1 MTLELYVDNYSP
13 NYSITNLNSTKMK
26 ALHIIKYGD
35 LKNSLEIRETEKP
48 KVNSNDILIEVKAA
62 SINPI
67 DYKIVEG
74 HLKEMLKLDLPAIMG
89 YDVSGIVVEKGA
101 DVQNFEIGDEVYA
114 RVPQEQM
121 GTIAEFVAVNS
132 NVIAKKPKNISFE
145 QASGLPLTGL
155 TAIQAL
161 EKVGIKEGD
170 RILIHAGSGGVGS
183 FAIQFAKE
191 KGAIVYTTTS
201 TKNVDWVKA
210 LGADRVIDYKKED
223 YKEFATN
230 LDIVF
235 DTLGDDYT
243 YDAFEIIKEGGK
255 VTTIV
260 GPPDEETAAQMGMTD
275 YKLPE
280 KLSKLIEEKSAV
292 YNKTWMQPDAKQL
305 NDIKSMV
312 EDGAINPI
320 VDNIYSFEN
329 GIKAFEYLA
338 TGRAKGKVIIT
349 LS

>member
-1 MTLELYVDNYSP
+1 MKTLQIV
-13 NYSITNLNSTKMK
+13 
-26 ALHIIKYGD
+26 KYGD
-35 LKNSLEIRETEKP
+35 LKDSLAIGEIEKP
-48 KVNSNDILIEVKAA
+48 SLKPNDILVAVKAA

-74 HLKEMLKLDLPAIMG
+74 KLKDILTLNLPVTVG
-89 YDVSGIVVEKGA
+89 YDVSGVVVEKGS
-101 DVQNFEIGDEVYA
+101 DFLNFEIGDEIYA

-121 GTIAEFVAVNS
+121 GTIAEFVAVNKELVS
-132 NVIAKKPKNISFE
+132 LKPENISFE

-183 FAIQFAKE
+183 FAIQFAKA

-210 LGADRVIDYKKED
+210 LGADRVIDYKTEN
-223 YKEFATN
+223 YNEVATN

-235 DTLGDDYT
+235 DTLGGDYT
-243 YDAFEIIKEGGK
+243 FDAFGIIKEGGK

-275 YKLPE
+275 YKLPN

-292 YNKTWMQPDAKQL
+292 YKYTWMQPNAKQL

-312 EDGAINPI
+312 EEGTIKPI
-320 VDNIYSFEN
+320 VDLIYSFED
-329 GIKAFEYLA
+329 GINAFQYLA

>member
-1 MTLELYVDNYSP
+1 
-13 NYSITNLNSTKMK
+13 MK
-26 ALHIIKYGD
+26 ALQIVKYGD
-35 LKNSLEIRETEKP
+35 LKDSLALGEIEKP
-48 KVNSNDILIEVKAA
+48 SVKPNDILIAVKAA

-74 HLKEMLKLDLPAIMG
+74 KLKDMLTLNLPVTVG
-89 YDVSGIVVEKGA
+89 YDVSGVVVEKGS
-101 DVQNFEIGDEVYA
+101 DFLNFEIGDEVYA

-121 GTIAEFVAVNS
+121 GTIAEFVAVNNELVS
-132 NVIAKKPKNISFE
+132 LKPENISFE

-161 EKVGIKEGD
+161 EKIGIKEGD

-183 FAIQFAKE
+183 FAIQFAKA

-201 TKNVDWVKA
+201 AKNVDWVKA
-210 LGADRVIDYKKED
+210 LGADRVIDYKTED
-223 YKEFATN
+223 YKAVATN

-235 DTLGDDYT
+235 DTLGGDYT
-243 YDAFEIIKEGGK
+243 FDAFRIIKSGGK

-260 GPPDEETAAQMGMTD
+260 GPPDEETATQMGMIN

-292 YNKTWMQPDAKQL
+292 YKLTWMQPNAKQL
-305 NDIKSMV
+305 NDIKRMV
-312 EDGAINPI
+312 EEGTIKPI
-320 VDNIYSFEN
+320 VDLIYSFED
-329 GIKAFEYLA
+329 GINAFEYLS

>member
-1 MTLELYVDNYSP
+1 
-13 NYSITNLNSTKMK
+13 MK
-26 ALHIIKYGD
+26 ALQIKKYGEI
-35 LKNSLEIRETEKP
+35 KESLSIEEVKKP
-48 KVNSNDILIEVKAA
+48 TFKDKDILIAVKAA

-74 HLKEMLKLDLPAIMG
+74 KLKGILALDLPVTIG
-89 YDVSGIVVEKGA
+89 YDVSGVVVEKGA
-101 DVQNFEIGDEVYA
+101 AVSNFEIGDEVYA

-121 GTIAEFVAVNS
+121 GTVAEFVAVNS
-132 NVIAKKPKNISFE
+132 ELVALKPENITFE

-161 EKVGIKEGD
+161 EKVGIKEND

-183 FAIQFAKE
+183 FAIQYAKA

-210 LGADRVIDYKKED
+210 LGADRVIDYTNED
-223 YKEFATN
+223 YKEVANN

-235 DTLGDDYT
+235 DTLGGDYT
-243 YDAFEIIKEGGK
+243 FDAFEIIKEGGK
-255 VTTIV
+255 VTSIV
-260 GPPDEETAAQMGMTD
+260 GPPDEETAKQMGMTD

-280 KLSKLIEEKSAV
+280 KLSKLKKEKSAF
-292 YNKTWMQPDAKQL
+292 YKYTWMQPNAKQL
-305 NDIKSMV
+305 NEIKAMV

-320 VDNIYSFEN
+320 VDLIYSFED
-329 GIKAFEYLA
+329 GIDAFEYLA
-338 TGRAKGKVIIT
+338 TGKAKGKVIIS
-349 LS
+349 LADLF